1 MPPGATVSGAT
12 SRNDNHMKP
21 LSAIPKRALKRIRG
35 VFTDVDDTITTHGL
49 LTSRALAALESLV
62 KAGIRV
68 VPVTGGPAGWCD
80 HFARAWNVDAVIG
93 EGGAF
98 YFHLDR
104 ATGKLKRR
112 FWFDEQTRAEKRQM
126 MEAARD
132 SVLAEFPGV
141 FLSSDQPY
149 RELDLAIELRN
160 AKGSRLPE
168 PVVEDIRAMV
178 RRRGMTTKI
187 SSIHI
192 NAYFGDYD
200 KLAMAKIAAR
210 ELWGEDLDQT
220 RDEWLFI
227 GDSANDAAMFEFF
240 PVSVGVANVRAVL
253 DRLPV
258 PPAYVAR
265 GEGGAGFAQVA
276 RALLAAR

>member
-1 MPPGATVSGAT
+1 
-12 SRNDNHMKP
+12 MKP
-21 LSAIPKRALKRIRG
+21 LSAIPKTRLKRIRG
-35 VFTDVDDTITTHGL
+35 VFTDVDDTITTHGR
-49 LTSRALAALESLV
+49 LTAKALGAVEALIR
-62 KAGIRV
+62 AGIKV

-80 HFARAWNVDAVIG
+80 HIARAWNVDAVIG

-98 YFHLDR
+98 YFHIDR
-104 ATGKLKRR
+104 ETGKLKRR

-160 AKGSRLPE
+160 AKGSRLPD
-168 PVVEDIRAMV
+168 PVVNDIRAMV
-178 RRRGMTTKI
+178 RRRGMTTKV

-200 KLAMAKIAAR
+200 KLAMSRIVAA
-210 ELWGEDLDQT
+210 ELWGENLDDT
-220 RDEWLFI
+220 RDQWLFI

-240 PVSVGVANVRAVL
+240 PLTIGVANVKHVI
-253 DRLPV
+253 DQLPV
-258 PPAYVAR
+258 PPKYVTPA
-265 GEGGAGFAQVA
+265 EGGAGFAQAVK
-276 RALLAAR
+276 ALLAARAPQRR

>member
-1 MPPGATVSGAT
+1 
-12 SRNDNHMKP
+12 MKP
-21 LSAIPKRALKRIRG
+21 LSAIPKRAWKRVRG

-49 LTSRALAALESLV
+49 LTSGALRAIESLV

-104 ATGKLKRR
+104 QTGKLKKR
-112 FWFDEQTRAEKRQM
+112 FWFDDATRAGKRQL
-126 MEAARD
+126 MEAVRE
-132 SVLAEFPGV
+132 SVLAEFPGIS
-141 FLSSDQPY
+141 LSSDQPY

-160 AKGSRLPE
+160 AKGVRLPD
-168 PVVEDIRAMV
+168 PVVDDVRAMV
-178 RRRGMTTKI
+178 RRRGMTSRV

-200 KLAMAKIAAR
+200 KLDMARLAVR
-210 ELWGEDLDQT
+210 ELWDEDLEAT

-227 GDSANDAAMFEFF
+227 GDSANDAAMFQFF
-240 PVSVGVANVRAVL
+240 PLSVGVANVKAVL
-253 DRLPV
+253 PHLPT
-258 PPAYVAR
+258 PPAYVTR
-265 GEGGAGFAQVA
+265 GEGGAGFAQAV

>member
-1 MPPGATVSGAT
+1 
-12 SRNDNHMKP
+12 MKP
-21 LSAIPKRALKRIRG
+21 LSAIPKRALKRVRG
-35 VFTDVDDTITTHGL
+35 VFTDVDDTVTTHGM
-49 LTSRALAALESLV
+49 LTSRALGAIESLV

-104 ATGKLKRR
+104 ATGKLKKR
-112 FWFDEQTRAEKRQM
+112 FWFDDATRAEKRQL

-132 SVLAEFPGV
+132 SVLAEFPGIS
-141 FLSSDQPY
+141 LSSDQPY

-160 AKGSRLPE
+160 AKGVRLPD
-168 PVVEDIRAMV
+168 PVVEDVRAMV
-178 RRRGMTTKI
+178 RRRGMTTRV

-200 KLAMAKIAAR
+200 KLDMARLAVR
-210 ELWGEDLDQT
+210 ELWGEDLEST
-220 RDEWLFI
+220 RDDWLFV
-227 GDSANDAAMFEFF
+227 GDSANDAAMFQFF
-240 PVSVGVANVRAVL
+240 PLSVGVANVKAVL
-253 DRLPV
+253 PSLPT
-258 PPAYVAR
+258 PPAYMTR
-265 GEGGAGFAQVA
+265 GEGGAGFAQAV
-276 RALLAAR
+276 RSLLAAR